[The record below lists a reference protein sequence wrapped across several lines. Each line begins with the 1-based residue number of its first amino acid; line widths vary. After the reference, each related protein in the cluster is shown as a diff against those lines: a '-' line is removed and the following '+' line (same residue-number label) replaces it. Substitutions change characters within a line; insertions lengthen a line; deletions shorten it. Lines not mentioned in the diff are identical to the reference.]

1 MTGAVAVGG
10 GVGAVGGGVGAVGGG
25 VGAVGGGVGA
35 VGGGGVAAAVGAV
48 EVLVLTAVPE
58 QAAMSCTMATR
69 APDLDHCV
77 LRMDLEPPETDLSRS
92 KRLGPPQHV

>member
-1 MTGAVAVGG
+1 MTGAVAVGV
-10 GVGAVGGGVGAVGGG
+10 GVGAVGVGAVGVGVGTVAVGVGAV
-25 VGAVGGGVGA
+25 AVGVVA
-35 VGGGGVAAAVGAV
+35 VGV